1 MDDAAADIGN
11 AAGGM
16 HDGAADIAD
25 GAADMGDGAADMA
38 DGAGGMG
45 DGAADM
51 ADGAA
56 GTIPVFVDAVVG
68 IGIIFGTRGG
78 LGCGGPSDNG
88 LASNSADVGV
98 EFATNN

>member
-25 GAADMGDGAADMA
+25 GAADMGG
-38 DGAGGMG
+38 
-45 DGAADM
+45 GAADM